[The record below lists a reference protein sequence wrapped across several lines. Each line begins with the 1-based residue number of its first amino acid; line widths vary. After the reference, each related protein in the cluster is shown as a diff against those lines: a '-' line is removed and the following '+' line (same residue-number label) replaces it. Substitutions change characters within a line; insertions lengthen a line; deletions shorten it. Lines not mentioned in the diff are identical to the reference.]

1 MDGPMIYN
9 KQGITVP
16 GRKLAVIKVSI
27 EMDETMDGQMFEV
40 KPNFLLT
47 NEHPNLVIMP
57 MLHQTTGEKQKYIPL
72 TLLNLAED
80 EAIYLRKGEI
90 LGHLEPCP
98 ITIEEIVKE
107 DWSNSRG
114 IRWKKKSSEL
124 PLEKK
129 FITSPAEV
137 NTHRRVNLQ
146 DAQVSAKYREQFRQL
161 FKEFEDIFSKDSTDI
176 GRTSLIT
183 MDIDTGDSPP
193 VCQKPYNLPLKHR
206 EWVQKELETL
216 ERAGVIVRSIS
227 PWASPIVIVP
237 KKTEPGEPPRRRLCV
252 DYRVINSLLPEVQ
265 KAHSKAKGVLTLVPL
280 PQIDHLYARLR
291 ESKIFSTFDLRSGYH
306 HMALSLEARAKSA
319 FVTPM
324 DKFEFTRCP
333 FGLSQ
338 APAYFQRLINKVIKG
353 LPFAFGYLDDV
364 LIHGPDI
371 ETHLQHI
378 RIFFQRLREADLK
391 LKNSKCNYFKTHV
404 QYLGHLV
411 SGKGIRL
418 LPEKL
423 DSIKKMPAPTTAKEI
438 KQFLGLVGYYRKFI
452 PRFADIARPMP
463 NLTKQDTP
471 FEWTVQCQAAFE
483 LLKEAIITSP
493 ILKYPD
499 PKKGYTLFTDASKYA
514 WACVLTQEY
523 QYEKGGKEY
532 KINHPITFVSGLFKG
547 SQMNWAAL
555 TKEAFAIYSS
565 IKKLSYYLED
575 ADIVLRSD
583 HLPLKKFLQKN
594 TLNSKI
600 NNCAVEISPYRIK
613 FEYIKGIKNTLA
625 DTMSRLIQIDPEAKL
640 QPEQEGYEFG
650 YHAFE
655 DMEPIEYETNVVDST
670 TLKDPIPLPGE
681 EIKLPLEDEKLKEFQ
696 QKDKFCKEVIEKLS
710 KGQLQNNKSYYQE
723 EGILKRFVEDGK
735 QRFEAIVLPQVLIG
749 VVLQLAHEGLGHNGS
764 PRTYALIKRYYY
776 WKGSMVKK
784 HVQACKLCQ
793 EHKKHVVKFS
803 KMNFEAEPAPMR
815 FISMDL
821 IGEFHP
827 PSSKG
832 NRYALTVIC
841 MFTGYTFCIP
851 IPNKMAKTVLKAYMD
866 NIYCQFGGSI
876 KILSDNGTE
885 FKNRLMEEVSEEL
898 GVEYK
903 IYSPPY
909 RSQSNGRIE
918 SFHYFLKACIAK
930 HIAPQ
935 LEWDDIVPLVCTAYN
950 FLPNEHSRESP
961 YFLMFGRDPLLP
973 LTKLLK
979 PKTRYLGNDENIL
992 SLEALKNMY
1001 QLVVTNLRYAREK
1014 RQPKTYVEPKLKEGD
1029 FVLVKNH
1036 TAKPFQPRFR
1046 GNFRVIGQKGNQV
1059 EVKPLHGGETTK
1071 YHITD
1076 IKKVLLA
1083 DQAIAQLPDYNQLGR
1098 LTKLRLNPKDIPD
1111 LGWDPQAALK

>member
-1 MDGPMIYN
+1 MD
-9 KQGITVP
+9 Q
-16 GRKLAVIKVSI
+16 A
-27 EMDETMDGQMFEV
+27 MDGQMFEV

-57 MLHQTTGEKQKYIPL
+57 MLHQVIGEKQEYIPL

-80 EAIYLRKGEI
+80 ETVYLKKGEI

-107 DWSNSRG
+107 DWSNSEESDG
-114 IRWKKKSSEL
+114 EGSEL
-124 PLEKK
+124 PSEKK

-137 NTHRRVNLQ
+137 NTHRKVNLQ
-146 DAQVSAKYREQFRQL
+146 DAQVSAKYKEQFKQL
-161 FKEFEDIFSKDSTDI
+161 CKEFEDIFSKDSTDI
-176 GRTSLIT
+176 GKTSLIT

-280 PQIDHLYARLR
+280 PQIDHIYARLR
-291 ESKIFSTFDLRSGYH
+291 GSKIFSTFDLRSGYH
-306 HMALSLEARAKSA
+306 HMALSLEAKAKSA

-324 DKFEFTRCP
+324 DKFEFTSCP

-353 LPFAFGYLDDV
+353 LPFAFGYLDDI
-364 LIHGPDI
+364 LIHSPDI

-378 RIFFQRLREADLK
+378 RLFFQRLKEADLK

-411 SGKGIRL
+411 SGKGIRP

-423 DSIKKMPAPTTAKEI
+423 DSIKRMPAPTTPKEI

-452 PRFADIARPMP
+452 PRFADIARPMT
-463 NLTKQDTP
+463 NLTKQDIP
-471 FEWTVQCQAAFE
+471 FEWTIQCQAAFE

-499 PKKGYTLFTDASKYA
+499 PNKRYTLFTDASKYA

-532 KINHPITFVSGLFKG
+532 KINHPITFASGLFKG

-583 HLPLKKFLQKN
+583 HLPFKKFLQKN
-594 TLNSKI
+594 TLNSKV
-600 NNCAVEISPYRIK
+600 NNWAVEISPYRIK

-625 DTMSRLIQIDPEAKL
+625 DTMSRLIQIYPEARL

-655 DMEPIEYETNVVDST
+655 DMEPIEYETNVVDSSA
-670 TLKDPIPLPGE
+670 LKDPIPLPGE
-681 EIKLPLEDEKLKEFQ
+681 EIKLPLEDEKLKELQ
-696 QKDKFCKEVIEKLS
+696 QKDKLCKEIIEKLS
-710 KGQLQNNKSYYQE
+710 KGQLQNGQPYYQE

-735 QRFEAIVLPQVLIG
+735 QRFEAIVLPQVLTSA
-749 VVLQLAHEGLGHNGS
+749 VLQLAHEGLGHNGS

-776 WKGSMVKK
+776 WKGLKSMVRK
-784 HVQACKLCQ
+784 HVQACRLCQ
-793 EHKKHVVKFS
+793 EHNKHVVKFS
-803 KMNFEAEPAPMR
+803 KMNFEAEPAPVR

-866 NIYCQFGGSI
+866 NVYCQFGGSI

-885 FKNRLMEEVSEEL
+885 FKNKLMEEVSEEL

-909 RSQSNGRIE
+909 RPQSNGRIE

-935 LEWDDIVPLVCTAYN
+935 LEWDDIVPLAST
-950 FLPNEHSRESP
+950 LP
-961 YFLMFGRDPLLP
+961 
-973 LTKLLK
+973 
-979 PKTRYLGNDENIL
+979 
-992 SLEALKNMY
+992 
-1001 QLVVTNLRYAREK
+1001 
-1014 RQPKTYVEPKLKEGD
+1014 
-1029 FVLVKNH
+1029 
-1036 TAKPFQPRFR
+1036 
-1046 GNFRVIGQKGNQV
+1046 
-1059 EVKPLHGGETTK
+1059 
-1071 YHITD
+1071 
-1076 IKKVLLA
+1076 
-1083 DQAIAQLPDYNQLGR
+1083 
-1098 LTKLRLNPKDIPD
+1098 
-1111 LGWDPQAALK
+1111 